1 MLRTT
6 FTPWM
11 AYTKTGL
18 CWWTGSRFPTVRT
31 ILNGIFAAHGNVVRA
46 RIVRDPMGMSLGFGY
61 VAMGDESEAIS
72 ALDALNGKSLCERIL
87 LVVQADAPSLPRRP

>member
-1 MLRTT
+1 VDGLHKDRTLLVD
-6 FTPWM
+6 
-11 AYTKTGL
+11 GL
-18 CWWTGSRFPTVRT
+18 PLSYCADDLKR
-31 ILNGIFAAHGNVVRA
+31 IFAAHGNVVWA
-46 RIVRDPMGMSLGFGY
+46 RIVRDPMGMSLGLGY